1 MAKRRMGIFSFSLSD
16 GYGLGNHLTE
26 VVLGELCKDFLVD
39 EVHLFCVK
47 MEQSQGIFQ
56 ITERG
61 FNSPAHIIQTL
72 DFLNG
77 KRIFI
82 KGCNNSFAG
91 GFRNRETHNSE
102 MQVIELGWVRL
113 SGFRGKLIK
122 ATF

>member
-1 MAKRRMGIFSFSLSD
+1 MAKSRMGIFSFSLSD
-16 GYGLGNHLTE
+16 GYGLGNHLSE
-26 VVLGELCKDFLVD
+26 VVHGELCKDFLVD

-56 ITERG
+56 NTERG

-82 KGCNNSFAG
+82 KGCNNSFAC
-91 GFRNRETHNSE
+91 GFRNRETHNTE
-102 MQVIELGWVRL
+102 MQVVELGWVRL